1 MKTTIKLQLIPSYA
15 GNKMSSTVSFKASLW
30 LDKNNKKSVCRFDMD
45 KPVNFDSLLK
55 KLVLEFASDLMHN
68 EQE

>member
-1 MKTTIKLQLIPSYA
+1 
-15 GNKMSSTVSFKASLW
+15 MSGTAVSFKATIW
-30 LDKNNKKSVCRFDMD
+30 LGQNKKEVRRFDMD
-45 KPVNFDSLLK
+45 KPVNFDKLLK